1 MRINEHNYKALM
13 KELEEKQSG
22 IATKMITAMAGEDNS
37 DLLKE
42 HTATSNLLKLMIAYK
57 QLYMDEQPP
66 KKVKEPKAPK
76 EPKESK
82 KKKNEEK
89 SYGIMGLLNK

>member
-1 MRINEHNYKALM
+1 MTMRINEHNYKTLM

-22 IATKMITAMAGEDNS
+22 MATRMITAMAGEDNS

-42 HTATSNLLKLMIAYK
+42 HTATGNLLKLLIAYK

-66 KKVKEPKAPK
+66 KKVKEPKVAK
-76 EPKESK
+76 EPKKKEKDSSK
-82 KKKNEEK
+82 
-89 SYGIMGLLNK
+89 SFGIIGMLNK